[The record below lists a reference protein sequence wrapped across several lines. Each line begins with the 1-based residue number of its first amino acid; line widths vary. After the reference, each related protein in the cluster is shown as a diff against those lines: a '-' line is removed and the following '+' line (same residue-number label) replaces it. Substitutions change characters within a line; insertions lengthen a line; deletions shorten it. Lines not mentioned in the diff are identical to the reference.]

1 MEIAYCAQNSK
12 EPGWHFLAQLVG
24 AGCKDAEREGE
35 CPPSEVEW
43 KFLQPNNG
51 CHRKEQPYTTK

>member
-1 MEIAYCAQNSK
+1 MEIAYCAQNPE
-12 EPGWHFLAQLVG
+12 EPGRHFLAQLVG

-51 CHRKEQPYTTK
+51 CHCKE